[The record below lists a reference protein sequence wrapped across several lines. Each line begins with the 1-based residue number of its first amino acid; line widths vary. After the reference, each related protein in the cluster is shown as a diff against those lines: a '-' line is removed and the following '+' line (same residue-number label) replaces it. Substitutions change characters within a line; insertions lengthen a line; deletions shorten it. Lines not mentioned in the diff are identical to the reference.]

1 MQKPLV
7 SIILTL
13 YEIKLDYLN
22 ECLTSLLQ
30 QSYQNIEI
38 ICINDASP
46 TINYDDITKLSNKI
60 KLYKNEKNIG
70 MNKSVNKAF
79 SLAKGKYIV
88 RLGSDDIFHKDL
100 IKEEVK
106 FLENNETIGAVCC
119 ELERFGNT
127 CQHIT
132 RPEIWDF
139 ADIVNNKKLA
149 GTGYAGGMMFRQT
162 LLETCT
168 IDESL
173 KMCEDFDFH
182 LQILKQMPIASIH
195 KILYYYRSHNTNLC
209 KKVKKEERWT
219 LIDKILSKYNK

>member
-22 ECLTSLLQ
+22 ECLNSLLQ
-30 QSYQNIEI
+30 QSYQDIEI

-46 TINYDDITKLSNKI
+46 TIDYDSITSLSDKI
-60 KLYKNEKNIG
+60 HLYKNETNLG

-100 IKEEVK
+100 IKEEVE

-119 ELERFGNT
+119 ELERFGKAY
-127 CQHIT
+127 QHIT
-132 RPEIWDF
+132 RPKIWDF
-139 ADIVNNKKLA
+139 TEIVINRKLA
-149 GTGYAGGMMFRQT
+149 GTGYAGGMMFRRA
-162 LLETCT
+162 LLKTCA

-195 KILYYYRSHNTNLC
+195 KILYYYRSHDTNLC